1 MFLKILR
8 YSKCQCHVIL
18 ILYLIIRVFN
28 LNLIQTFQPCLS
40 SKNTME
46 DETCGNPNSYNMYIF
61 KEIGDFESALL
72 FPSRKRKTI

>member
-1 MFLKILR
+1 
-8 YSKCQCHVIL
+8 
-18 ILYLIIRVFN
+18 
-28 LNLIQTFQPCLS
+28 
-40 SKNTME
+40 ME